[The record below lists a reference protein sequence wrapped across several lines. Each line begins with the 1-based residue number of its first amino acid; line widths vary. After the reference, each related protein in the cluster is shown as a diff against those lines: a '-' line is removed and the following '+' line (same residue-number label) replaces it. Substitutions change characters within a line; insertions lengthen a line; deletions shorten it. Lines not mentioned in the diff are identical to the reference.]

1 MTAGLAGVGMAV
13 PLGESRHALIMAIS
27 RLYVGCIEQPAEL
40 SRSERERER
49 ERAFMQEGNRAPV
62 AKATHEAG
70 ATFVSEL
77 QGLSLPIDGNSD
89 TCLHRRGSPSS
100 LRGKRVSLC

>member
-49 ERAFMQEGNRAPV
+49 ESFYA
-62 AKATHEAG
+62 
-70 ATFVSEL
+70 
-77 QGLSLPIDGNSD
+77 
-89 TCLHRRGSPSS
+89 
-100 LRGKRVSLC
+100 RGKPSTCG